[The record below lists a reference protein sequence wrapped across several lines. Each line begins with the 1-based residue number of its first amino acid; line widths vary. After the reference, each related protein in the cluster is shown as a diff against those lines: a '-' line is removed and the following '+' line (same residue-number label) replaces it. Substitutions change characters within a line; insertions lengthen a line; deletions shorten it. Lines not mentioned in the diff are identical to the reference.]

1 VPHTGGLYVEAS
13 ELRRLLALVGAV
25 VFVDTIFFAAL
36 TPLLPHYAHE
46 LGLSKA
52 GAGVLQAAYP
62 AGSLIGALPA
72 GFVAARLG
80 VKPTVLVGL
89 CSIAVTSVLFGF
101 ADSVWQLDGARLLQ
115 GLSSGFTWTGSLAWL
130 VAAAPARRRGEL
142 IGTVFG
148 LAIAGALFGPV
159 LGGVASKVGTGPAFS
174 AVAAAAV
181 AQAVWALRTPSAAP
195 DEPQPVSYVV
205 AAFRDR
211 RILAGSWFTML
222 PAILFSTLGVL
233 GPLRLSDL
241 GFGSLAIGATW
252 LVSAGLE
259 AILSPMIGRVSDRRG
274 RLLPIAVGLGCSALV
289 LLVLPWPRQDW
300 LLAVLVVCAGLSFGS
315 FWTPAMSLLADS
327 AESRGLSHG
336 WGFAIL
342 NLSWAPGQTLGASA
356 GGAVAKATSD
366 KVVYLGLAAICATSL
381 IGLLRKRRL

>member
-1 VPHTGGLYVEAS
+1 VAPQAAGAEAS

-62 AGSLIGALPA
+62 AGSLLGALPA
-72 GFVAARLG
+72 GFVAARMG
-80 VKPTVLVGL
+80 VKRTVLVGL

-101 ADSVWQLDGARLLQ
+101 AESAWQLDAARLLQ

-130 VAAAPARRRGEL
+130 VAAAPAQRRGEV

-148 LAIAGALFGPV
+148 IAIGGALFGPV
-159 LGGVASKVGTGPAFS
+159 LGGIASKVGTGPAFTAV
-174 AVAAAAV
+174 AVAAL
-181 AQAVWALRTPSAAP
+181 AQAIWALRTPAAAR
-195 DEPQPVSYVV
+195 DEPQPVSRLF

-233 GPLRLSDL
+233 GPLRLSAL

-259 AILSPMIGRVSDRRG
+259 AMLSPTLGRISDRRG
-274 RLLPIAVGLGCSALV
+274 RVLPIAVGLGCSAVV
-289 LLVLPWPRQDW
+289 LLVLPWPRADW
-300 LLAVLVVCAGLSFGS
+300 LLAVLVVCAGLAFGS
-315 FWTPAMSLLADS
+315 FWTPAMSLLADA
-327 AESRGLSHG
+327 AEARGLSHG

-342 NLSWAPGQTLGASA
+342 NLAWAPGQTFGASA
-356 GGAVAKATSD
+356 GGAIAKATSD
-366 KVVYLGLAAICATSL
+366 KAVYLGLSAICAASL
-381 IGLLRKRRL
+381 IGLLRRRRL